1 MGEVLTRYGLH
12 ISQISFI
19 GLPRITHFEF
29 ICRAQ
34 HLIPSVDMFNVF
46 YYVSCTGGF
55 YSFNSRTANV
65 LPCSKD
71 PPKSLHDWKHKF
83 FYIRRGMIP
92 IGMHYRSP
100 DEGIPK
106 LPLIPYA
113 EEQWY
118 KTLIKNP
125 TPMLQLDEKAL
136 VTTSMSMMWAP
147 SNPSAAPIYGYKNKV
162 GGDMVVRVLPE
173 GERPWLQQIQDSF
186 HHPTEESLSIH
197 VATPTSAHPF
207 ASVKPE
213 SVTSPARGETILLS
227 SEESIASFDG
237 LIHRSRAALIDLCML

>member
-1 MGEVLTRYGLH
+1 
-12 ISQISFI
+12 
-19 GLPRITHFEF
+19 
-29 ICRAQ
+29 
-34 HLIPSVDMFNVF
+34 MFNVF

-71 PPKSLHDWKHKF
+71 PPKSLHDGKHKF
-83 FYIRRGMIP
+83 FYICHGMIP
-92 IGMHYRSP
+92 IEMHYRSP
-100 DEGIPK
+100 EEGIPK
-106 LPLIPYA
+106 LPLISYA

-125 TPMLQLDEKAL
+125 TQMLQLDEKAL

-147 SNPSAAPIYGYKNKV
+147 SNPSVAPIYGYKNKGIIFASLCFLIHLSACVSTSYHKLLVAASGLINVLDPTV
-162 GGDMVVRVLPE
+162 GGDMVVRVLLE
-173 GERPWLQQIQDSF
+173 GEHRWLQQIQDSF

-207 ASVKPE
+207 ALVKPE

-227 SEESIASFDG
+227 SEESTASSAG
-237 LIHRSRAALIDLCML
+237 LIHRSHATLIDLCIL